1 MVVKKSTQRLGT
13 APLLPMLMSMAIPG
27 LLGTLTTYL
36 YRTVDQMFVGNFVG
50 RNALGGVS
58 VLSPFNNVIIA
69 LTLFITVGGASLLS
83 LSMGKNDYK
92 KADKLFT
99 NIIIQAIGM
108 ACIASF
114 IFFVFADSFVSLC
127 GAKEGTQVYKY
138 AVTYLKIVTI
148 GQVFNMLNQG
158 LAAIIR
164 TQGSAKYSMF
174 VNIIGAVFNV
184 ILDTLLIVGFHMG
197 IEGAA
202 IATVISQFI
211 GAAFSVAYFL
221 FGKSNLH
228 WIGFRAIEFSQ
239 MVYIAKMGVAPSI
252 FQMLSF
258 ATNIMLNKSLQY
270 YGDLDPIYSLI
281 GGGELCISAVSIVN
295 TVDNFIVSTTAGINQ
310 AASPIISFNYGA
322 KKYERVKKAS
332 LLAQL
337 MAFSMAL
344 IIWSFM
350 MLAPEFVVN
359 LFSNGDEAL
368 VTYAAT
374 AMRICK
380 CFALFGGFQML
391 VSMYFSA
398 IGKPQIATIVSFSRN
413 GVFLIPALYILPQ
426 FFGLK
431 GVLYA
436 NAVSDGCSLIVVSM
450 MYLYEM
456 RRVGKLEINK
466 EKREE
471 TRVKEKHFTQQVCVC
486 AAHANLLCA
495 KSSAEMRKSMNLEKI
510 VSESVLKKE
519 DSRRASRMSL
529 GTDASKL
536 IRMGF
541 NEHPF
546 GMSPKV
552 LHAIK
557 EATGSSNYYGDF
569 MAADLKQEIANFY
582 GLNYENIITGSG
594 SSSLIEVV
602 GTAFLNPGDEV
613 LMCPT
618 FAAFLDMAGIHQAT
632 PVIVPLNEDKTY
644 DLDGIYDAI
653 TNKTKMIIICNPNN
667 PTGTYVGKKKLVDFI
682 QKVPDDIVILMDEAY
697 IEFATAKDCASMY
710 PLISEMPDKPIV
722 ILRTF
727 SKYFAMAGVRVGYA
741 LSSPA
746 IINAMSKCPM
756 TMVSK
761 AGQAGAIA
769 ALKDLEYY
777 QEAKDKVVEGMTYLE
792 KELDEMG
799 CKIYHSQT
807 NFIMFDPHKD
817 PTELKMEIVNR
828 GVLINTPMLCRVSV
842 GTMEENKIFIEA
854 MKEVMKLVA

>member
-1 MVVKKSTQRLGT
+1 MVVKNSTQRLGT
-13 APLLPMLMSMAIPG
+13 APLFPMLISMAIPG

-36 YRTVDQMFVGNFVG
+36 YRTVDQIFVGNFVG
-50 RNALGGVS
+50 RNALGGIS

-83 LSMGKNDYK
+83 LSMGNNDYK

-108 ACIASF
+108 AAIVTL

-138 AVTYLKIVTI
+138 AVSYLKIVAL

-174 VNIIGAVFNV
+174 ANIIGAVFNV
-184 ILDTLLIVGFHMG
+184 ILDTLFIVGFHMG

-202 IATVISQFI
+202 LATVISQFI
-211 GAAFSVAYFL
+211 GAAFSLAYFL
-221 FGKSNLH
+221 LRKSNLH
-228 WIGFRAIEFSQ
+228 WIGRKAIEFSQ

-258 ATNIMLNKSLQY
+258 VTNIMLNKALQY

-295 TVDNFIVSTTAGINQ
+295 TVDNFIVSTSSGINQ

-332 LLAQL
+332 VLAQL

-398 IGKPQIATIVSFSRN
+398 IGKPQIATIVSLSRN

-456 RRVGKLEINK
+456 RRVGKLGINK
-466 EKREE
+466 EKRED
-471 TRVKEKHFTQQVCVC
+471 K
-486 AAHANLLCA
+486 N
-495 KSSAEMRKSMNLEKI
+495 MNLEKI
-510 VSESVLKKE
+510 ISESVLKKE

-552 LHAIK
+552 LRAIK

-582 GLNYENIITGSG
+582 GLKDENVITGSG

-602 GTAFLNPGDEV
+602 GTAFLNPRDEV

-653 TNKTKMIIICNPNN
+653 TSKTKMIIICNPNN

-697 IEFATAKDCASMY
+697 IEFATAKDCESMY
-710 PLISEMPDKPIV
+710 PLINEMPEKPIV

-746 IINAMSKCPM
+746 IIKAMSKCPM

-777 QEAKDKVVEGMTYLE
+777 QEAKDKVVEGMIYLE

-817 PTELKMEIVNR
+817 PLELKMEIINR

-842 GTMEENKIFIEA
+842 GTMEENRIFIEA